1 EARPY
6 PDARALEDARQ
17 SAPLALRA
25 RAVARVPLGLDVARA
40 RRRELDAVRPRRHR
54 RAPASAARHRHHSPS
69 RRYLPAHPYPQSCA
83 RFHAGIHA
91 DTFRLFISRRHMLE
105 WMSFARS
112 NYDRR
117 SDLKG
122 LALQLAGSLAFAG
135 ITAAIVL
142 AAEPSNA
149 PFASAF
155 LVLWALSPLIA
166 RWASAPRDV
175 ETHREIDADE
185 RKGLRLI
192 ARRTWRFF
200 EAFVTAEGNHLPP
213 DNFQE
218 DPRPVVAHR
227 TSPTNIGLYLISVLS
242 ARDFGWI
249 GTAEVLDRIEAT
261 LATMERLERYRGHF
275 LNWYETQTLQSL
287 EPRYVSSVD
296 SGNLAGNLI
305 ILKNAMNE
313 IAEAPPWDGE
323 RFKGIGDALSLLRQA
338 CEEAPQPKPPQIET
352 ILATIAALEHS
363 LQQHPADS
371 LDFARWLEGAA
382 SRLADIERLAT
393 RSGGEIAAWSKALSA
408 TAQSHARDIEP
419 IAGLQDRLAAI
430 AGKAEQL
437 VAAMDFRFLLEQDR

>member
-1 EARPY
+1 RKHGSEPRSARRHVRARRLGVRCRSGRGISLPLRCRSPPPASLDARRLAAAAVDFRARLRSCRRSEARPY

-91 DTFRLFISRRHMLE
+91 DTFRLHLPSRAAWLSLDAIVRTVFRLFIRRHMLE

-135 ITAAIVL
+135 VTAAIVL

-155 LVLWALSPLIA
+155 LALWALSPLIA

-175 ETHREIDADE
+175 EAHREIDADE
-185 RKGLRLI
+185 RKG
-192 ARRTWRFF
+192 
-200 EAFVTAEGNHLPP
+200 
-213 DNFQE
+213 
-218 DPRPVVAHR
+218 
-227 TSPTNIGLYLISVLS
+227 
-242 ARDFGWI
+242 
-249 GTAEVLDRIEAT
+249 
-261 LATMERLERYRGHF
+261 
-275 LNWYETQTLQSL
+275 
-287 EPRYVSSVD
+287 
-296 SGNLAGNLI
+296 
-305 ILKNAMNE
+305 
-313 IAEAPPWDGE
+313 
-323 RFKGIGDALSLLRQA
+323 
-338 CEEAPQPKPPQIET
+338 
-352 ILATIAALEHS
+352 
-363 LQQHPADS
+363 
-371 LDFARWLEGAA
+371 
-382 SRLADIERLAT
+382 
-393 RSGGEIAAWSKALSA
+393 
-408 TAQSHARDIEP
+408 
-419 IAGLQDRLAAI
+419 
-430 AGKAEQL
+430 
-437 VAAMDFRFLLEQDR
+437 